1 MSSIFKNEYEMIL
14 IINKLKSMVQYIYFV
29 ENIYNDDISTE
40 SLTNS
45 FINGKSLMWIIMN
58 V

>member
-40 SLTNS
+40 SQS
-45 FINGKSLMWIIMN
+45 EEGGHS

>member
-1 MSSIFKNEYEMIL
+1 MSSIFKNECEMIL
-14 IINKLKSMVQYIYFV
+14 IINKLKSMVQYICFV

-40 SLTNS
+40 SL
-45 FINGKSLMWIIMN
+45 MWIIMN

>member
-1 MSSIFKNEYEMIL
+1 
-14 IINKLKSMVQYIYFV
+14 MVQYIYFV

>member
-40 SLTNS
+40 SLKNS
-45 FINGKSLMWIIMN
+45 FINGKSLM
-58 V
+58 